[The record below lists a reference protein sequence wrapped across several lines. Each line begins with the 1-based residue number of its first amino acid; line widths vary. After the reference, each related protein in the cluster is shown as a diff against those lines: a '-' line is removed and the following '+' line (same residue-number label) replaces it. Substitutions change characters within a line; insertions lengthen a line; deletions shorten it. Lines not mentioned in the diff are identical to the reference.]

1 MHICDQIETTFMNNF
16 FDNQRMLHLVW
27 RRKFHFIIVG
37 VIAVLLSA
45 IFSGPK
51 FIQPKFKSTARIYPT
66 NIWVLSEESETEQM
80 LEILNS
86 RDIKLKM
93 FDAFDLDQVYKI
105 SREDPH
111 YLTYMFDIYNKNV
124 KAGKTKFETVEISV
138 MDQNPHRASNMC
150 DSIISIY
157 NKKVRNMHKAKDLE
171 MVNISR
177 KNLEKKYA
185 ELDTLVAE
193 LDVVRKEFGILD
205 FNRQVEKV
213 TEGYMNALT
222 SGRASSPDA
231 KKIQELYNN
240 MVEKGAETRI
250 MEARF
255 DNLITQIDSLTNL
268 HDLYLSEFEKDI
280 TYAHVVEYP
289 FPSDKKSYPVRW
301 IIVAFSTIS
310 AVFLALIV
318 FLVLDYRKSD

>member
-1 MHICDQIETTFMNNF
+1 MNNF
-16 FDNQRMLHLVW
+16 FDNQRILQVIW
-27 RRKFHFIIVG
+27 RRKFHFIVVG
-37 VIAVLLSA
+37 AIAVLLSA

-66 NIWVLSEESETEQM
+66 NLWVLSEESETEQM

-124 KAGKTKFETVEISV
+124 KAGKTKFESVEISV
-138 MDQNPHRASNMC
+138 MDHNPHRASNMC
-150 DSIISIY
+150 DSIIRFY
-157 NKKVRNMHKAKDLE
+157 NKKVRNLHKAKDWE
-171 MVNISR
+171 MVEIAR
-177 KNLEKKYA
+177 KNLGKKQA

-240 MVEKGAETRI
+240 MVVKGAETRI

-268 HDLYLSEFEKDI
+268 QDLYLSEFEKDI

-289 FPSDKKSYPVRW
+289 IPVDKKSYPVRW
-301 IIVAFSTIS
+301 IIVVFSTIS
-310 AVFLALIV
+310 AVFLALLV
-318 FLVLDYRKSD
+318 FLVLDYRKNE

>member
-1 MHICDQIETTFMNNF
+1 MNDF
-16 FDNQRMLHLVW
+16 FDNQRILQLIW

-37 VIAVLLSA
+37 TIAVLLSA
-45 IFSGPK
+45 VFSGPK

-80 LEILNS
+80 LEIINS

-93 FDAFDLDQVYKI
+93 FDAFDLDQVYNI
-105 SREDPH
+105 NREDPH
-111 YLTYMFDIYNKNV
+111 YLSYMLDIYNKNV

-138 MDQNPHRASNMC
+138 MDHNPHRASNMC
-150 DSIISIY
+150 DSIIRFY
-157 NKKVRNMHKAKDLE
+157 NRKVRNMHKAKDWE
-171 MVNISR
+171 MVEIAR
-177 KNLEKKYA
+177 KNLGKKYA
-185 ELDTLVAE
+185 EMDTLVAE
-193 LDVVRKEFGILD
+193 MDVVRKEYGILD

-240 MVEKGAETRI
+240 MAEKGADARI

-268 HDLYLSEFEKDI
+268 HDLYASEFEKDI

-289 FPSDKKSYPVRW
+289 VPSDKKSYPVRW
-301 IIVAFSTIS
+301 LIVAFSAIS
-310 AVFLALIV
+310 AGFLALLV
-318 FLVLDYRKSD
+318 FLVLDYRKGN